1 MPAPWP
7 YAEVSE
13 SDVHAFVYALNGDHS
28 RVLLS
33 EAQKSKYSKDWTGR
47 YVGEPAVVLLPKEVD
62 EVSAVLKHCNK
73 RRIAVVPQGG
83 NTGLVGGATPVFR
96 EVIIA
101 LERMNRLIDI
111 DKYAGFVVCE
121 AGMVL
126 EQLESVLSLQGLI
139 VPLDLGAKG
148 KCQIGGC
155 VSTNAGGLRFLRYGS
170 LRGTI
175 LGLEIVLPSGEVLDL
190 IRTLKKDNT
199 GYDCKQLFIGAEGTL
214 GVVTRVAISTPRACK
229 SINVAVFGLRTFR
242 ECLNTLDDA
251 QEELGEILSAFEFF
265 DRDCLDLVLAQL
277 RGTRDPFPHRKYAFY
292 VLVET
297 RGSVFTHDTAK
308 LHALLRK
315 VRQKNTMVD
324 GVIASDERHILS
336 LWGLRERISLALK
349 YAGVVYKYD
358 LSLPVAGM
366 YDLVSALRER
376 LNHFNLSGKSEIQV
390 LGYGHMGDGNL
401 HLNIT
406 CPKHED
412 SILQAIEPFVY
423 QFTREQG
430 GSISAEHGLGIMKA
444 EKISYSKN
452 LEAIRLM
459 VAIKQ
464 LLDPHGIMNPMKV
477 LPVPLGRLGSKM

>member
-1 MPAPWP
+1 M
-7 YAEVSE
+7 
-13 SDVHAFVYALNGDHS
+13 D
-28 RVLLS
+28 
-33 EAQKSKYSKDWTGR
+33 
-47 YVGEPAVVLLPKEVD
+47 
-62 EVSAVLKHCNK
+62 
-73 RRIAVVPQGG
+73 
-83 NTGLVGGATPVFR
+83 
-96 EVIIA
+96 
-101 LERMNRLIDI
+101 
-111 DKYAGFVVCE
+111 
-121 AGMVL
+121 
-126 EQLESVLSLQGLI
+126 
-139 VPLDLGAKG
+139 
-148 KCQIGGC
+148 
-155 VSTNAGGLRFLRYGS
+155 
-170 LRGTI
+170 
-175 LGLEIVLPSGEVLDL
+175 
-190 IRTLKKDNT
+190 
-199 GYDCKQLFIGAEGTL
+199 
-214 GVVTRVAISTPRACK
+214 
-229 SINVAVFGLRTFR
+229 
-242 ECLNTLDDA
+242 
-251 QEELGEILSAFEFF
+251 
-265 DRDCLDLVLAQL
+265 
-277 RGTRDPFPHRKYAFY
+277 
-292 VLVET
+292 
-297 RGSVFTHDTAK
+297 
-308 LHALLRK
+308 
-315 VRQKNTMVD
+315 D